1 MIRELQS
8 EQGWWKPVREL
19 MMNTHLEES
28 VGNGSITERIFRR
41 YERGII
47 GDVPM
52 ITGVVPCVSA
62 SGAIQRFFCIRRL

>member
-41 YERGII
+41 YERESLG
-47 GDVPM
+47 M
-52 ITGVVPCVSA
+52 Y
-62 SGAIQRFFCIRRL
+62 R